1 MGNKV
6 YRKWRRKTSEDSYS
20 LTDWLFH
27 VRDFQCYFRF
37 LLFCKTVASLAANR
51 DYGQRLNATLIK
63 NNLKLTT
70 TVFIMGT
77 WVKCRNKPTTK
88 QGTAHEEFI
97 NETRSPLLFPNWIL
111 TIYEV
116 QIRSIFPRFSR
127 IRSNFVSFVTDRYCR
142 IWSHHFLYNRKCIER
157 RQNFILKVY
166 SHNWQYVC
174 RWEISYSFVIIDR
187 KRRISSVYFE
197 IKVEYL
203 FITIVT
209 TNYIL
214 SLYFVTRVCS
224 KKV

>member
-51 DYGQRLNATLIK
+51 YYGQRLNATLIK

-77 WVKCRNKPTTK
+77 WVKCRNKSTTK

-116 QIRSIFPRFSR
+116 QIRQFFHGFRVFDP
-127 IRSNFVSFVTDRYCR
+127 
-142 IWSHHFLYNRKCIER
+142 
-157 RQNFILKVY
+157 
-166 SHNWQYVC
+166 
-174 RWEISYSFVIIDR
+174 ISYPSLRIVIVEFDLIIFCIIGNVPNDV
-187 KRRISSVYFE
+187 RI
-197 IKVEYL
+197 L
-203 FITIVT
+203 F
-209 TNYIL
+209 
-214 SLYFVTRVCS
+214 
-224 KKV
+224 